1 MPAQI
6 GPGVEEKLLELWSL
20 QISMTHY
27 TVLFKIMLYE
37 QLGLAKIHVNISV
50 EYSIFNLIRVA

>member
-1 MPAQI
+1 
-6 GPGVEEKLLELWSL
+6 
-20 QISMTHY
+20 MTHY
-27 TVLFKIMLYE
+27 TVLFKITMLYE

>member
-6 GPGVEEKLLELWSL
+6 RPGVEEKLLELWSL

-27 TVLFKIMLYE
+27 IVLFNFILYE
-37 QLGLAKIHVNISV
+37 QLGLAIIHFILWNIQ
-50 EYSIFNLIRVA
+50 YLI